1 MADNLIS
8 PPPPAL
14 FYYCRLLAAP
24 IPPCP
29 PCLALIST
37 LFLCLALTLFA
48 EPERERAPLPRPES
62 LQVWSPPAAMQV
74 RCDVC
79 GTDPAAVLCC
89 ADEAALC
96 SACDR
101 RVHRA
106 NKLADKHRR
115 VALLQPS
122 GEESAAPAAP
132 LCDVCKERRGLV
144 FCVEDRAILCADCD
158 EPIHSANDL
167 TAKHSRFLLVGARL
181 STALVHES
189 PPSPDHD
196 DCGSGNGAAEPVV
209 VVPAA
214 ICTPQED
221 SFVAKNSVLECSN
234 KSYAGG
240 GGGGSS
246 ISDYL
251 TNICPGWRVDDLL
264 FDDSAFPVASK
275 AGGCYEHEQVP
286 SLDADLFDVVAGRL
300 AGKRAALGF
309 GKAPVAS
316 VAVPTAAAA
325 KQHVRVREE
334 YWNCDSDSD
343 AFAVPEISRPPPAKK
358 ARPPAA
364 PSSFWCF

>member
-1 MADNLIS
+1 
-8 PPPPAL
+8 
-14 FYYCRLLAAP
+14 
-24 IPPCP
+24 
-29 PCLALIST
+29 
-37 LFLCLALTLFA
+37 
-48 EPERERAPLPRPES
+48 
-62 LQVWSPPAAMQV
+62 MQV

-79 GTDPAAVLCC
+79 GTEPAAVLCC

-115 VALLQPS
+115 VPLLQPS
-122 GEESAAPAAP
+122 GEESAAAP

-181 STALVHES
+181 STELVHES
-189 PPSPDHD
+189 PPSPDDD
-196 DCGSGNGAAEPVV
+196 DCGHGNGAAEPVD
-209 VVPAA
+209 VPSA
-214 ICTPQED
+214 ICAQEG
-221 SFVAKNSVLECSN
+221 SCVAKSSVLECSN
-234 KSYAGG
+234 NSYGG
-240 GGGGSS
+240 GGGGGAGSS

-264 FDDSAFPVASK
+264 FDDSAFPVASQ
-275 AGGCYEHEQVP
+275 AGCYEHEQVP
-286 SLDADLFDVVAGRL
+286 SLDADLFDVVAGRP
-300 AGKRAALGF
+300 AGKRGAWSGGALGF
-309 GKAPVAS
+309 DKAPAS
-316 VAVPTAAAA
+316 VAVPTAAA